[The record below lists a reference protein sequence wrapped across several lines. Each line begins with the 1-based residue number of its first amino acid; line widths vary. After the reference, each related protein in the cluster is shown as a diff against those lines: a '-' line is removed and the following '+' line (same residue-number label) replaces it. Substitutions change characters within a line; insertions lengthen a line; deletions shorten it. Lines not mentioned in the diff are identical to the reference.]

1 MQKVSALS
9 LVKWLSGVYLTL
21 CDPVDCSPPGFS
33 VGVFGQE
40 YHSGLPFPPLGDLD
54 PGAEPESPASP
65 ALTGRFFT
73 TEPPG
78 FQERPF
84 VSSQL
89 WGVPQGLHL
98 MA

>member
-1 MQKVSALS
+1 MALRHAQSVSCIR
-9 LVKWLSGVYLTL
+9 L
-21 CDPVDCSPPGFS
+21 CDLMDYSPPGFS
-33 VGVFGQE
+33 MGVFGQE
-40 YHSGLPFPPLGDLD
+40 HHSGLPFPPLGDLFD
-54 PGAEPESPASP
+54 PGTEPKSPESS

-78 FQERPF
+78 FQERPI